1 MDGYDDRGI
10 FAPCCRGRAPIY
22 GVSGWAYCTV
32 TRWSTCS
39 AIPWTSL
46 SSTATRNEICPW
58 GWYSTSPN
66 SPIWGKFTLFSFFLA
81 RQKKKNLFL
90 LWERETVMDIG
101 CTRCS
106 WNNIERVG
114 LFSLNQ
120 SAYIARLYNGNGEG
134 KYCLRKQNS
143 SFLSLSLSK
152 WEYLVINWYRLRD
165 DFENFEEILICTRFV
180 TIWRKLNG
188 RKIRWFFEIRI
199 KRENNT
205 PRAINLSLK
214 IWIRLVWW
222 G

>member
-143 SFLSLSLSK
+143 SFLSLSLEMRVSRYQLISSSRWFWKFWRNFNLHAFRYNLEKIK
-152 WEYLVINWYRLRD
+152 W
-165 DFENFEEILICTRFV
+165 
-180 TIWRKLNG
+180 
-188 RKIRWFFEIRI
+188 KIRWFFEIRI

-205 PRAINLSLK
+205 PGAINLSLK